1 MKQSVKKTATRL
13 KFDGMVFLH
22 WSKADDS
29 NCHMKESASVNGIKY
44 FRLKDGKEDIV
55 VTIEEGDELI
65 DTTFT
70 LPTAEE
76 IEALEKK
83 DLVVNESGELKAV
96 EKESKPKIIEHSSG
110 KKMKRQFLN
119 PSSGN
124 YVSYVRWLQIKDKHP
139 GFWG

>member
-1 MKQSVKKTATRL
+1 MSTVKKTATKL
-13 KFDGMVFLH
+13 KFNGMTFLH
-22 WSKADDS
+22 WTKADDS
-29 NCHMKESASVNGIKY
+29 NCHLKESASINGIKY
-44 FRLKDGKEDIV
+44 FRLKSGKEDIV
-55 VTIEEGDELI
+55 VTVEEDDLV

-70 LPTAEE
+70 LPTADE
-76 IEALEKK
+76 IEAIEKK
-83 DLVVNESGELKAV
+83 DLVVDEAGELKAV
-96 EKESKPKIIEHSSG
+96 EKESKPRIIEHASG